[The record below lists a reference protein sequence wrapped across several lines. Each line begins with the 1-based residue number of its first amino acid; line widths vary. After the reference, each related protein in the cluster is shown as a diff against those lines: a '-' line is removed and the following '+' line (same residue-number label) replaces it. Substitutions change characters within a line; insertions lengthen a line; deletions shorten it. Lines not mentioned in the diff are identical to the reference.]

1 MSEGRDSYLVL
12 FDFAAVEEDEIDLVK
27 GEVGRRTVLDRD
39 VIIALCS
46 RLSPSYLKRL
56 VTTTTG
62 KERLMGGRDSS
73 PTGLLRRRS
82 TKLSMISKQKILMN

>member
-27 GEVGRRTVLDRD
+27 GEVGRRTFRD

-46 RLSPSYLKRL
+46 RLSQSYLKR
-56 VTTTTG
+56 
-62 KERLMGGRDSS
+62 
-73 PTGLLRRRS
+73 
-82 TKLSMISKQKILMN
+82 

>member
-27 GEVGRRTVLDRD
+27 GEVGRRTFRD
-39 VIIALCS
+39 VIIAFCS
-46 RLSPSYLKRL
+46 RLSPSSLKRL

-62 KERLMGGRDSS
+62 KERLMGGRASS

-82 TKLSMISKQKILMN
+82 TKLSMISKQKMLMN